1 MKLFYPLKRRRI
13 KSEKKIYFHFRPQL
27 SVSGAC
33 LVIPVFLIFA
43 AIFAAPIYL
52 HSKLIVP
59 YQDNSTEEDSD
70 WSNIAYC
77 AEDWRFAEDQDAD
90 PQRRIYYSIFSMLMQ
105 YVIPFLTMT
114 CIYSSIFCYLRYVF
128 VVNFSKKL
136 FIPWKF
142 KTREST
148 RLTFT
153 SPPNFEGR

>member
-1 MKLFYPLKRRRI
+1 MK
-13 KSEKKIYFHFRPQL
+13 KKIYFHFRPQL
-27 SVSGAC
+27 SVAKAC
-33 LVIPVFLIFA
+33 LVIPVFLVFA
-43 AIFAAPIYL
+43 VIFAAPIYL

-148 RLTFT
+148 LLTFT
-153 SPPNFEGR
+153 FPPNFEAR

>member
-1 MKLFYPLKRRRI
+1 MI
-13 KSEKKIYFHFRPQL
+13 KSEKKQLYFHFRPQL
-27 SVSGAC
+27 SVAKAC
-33 LVIPVFLIFA
+33 LVIPVFLVFA
-43 AIFAAPIYL
+43 VIFAAPIYL

-128 VVNFSKKL
+128 VANFSKKL

-148 RLTFT
+148 LLTFT
-153 SPPNFEGR
+153 FPPNFEAR

>member
-1 MKLFYPLKRRRI
+1 M
-13 KSEKKIYFHFRPQL
+13 
-27 SVSGAC
+27 
-33 LVIPVFLIFA
+33 FA
-43 AIFAAPIYL
+43 VIFAAPIYL

-128 VVNFSKKL
+128 AAHSVEISWFFYHSDFTLNHFNTFRGPEFWFFSVEIMHFLKAEIHQINK
-136 FIPWKF
+136 I
-142 KTREST
+142 
-148 RLTFT
+148 
-153 SPPNFEGR
+153 

>member
-1 MKLFYPLKRRRI
+1 MA
-13 KSEKKIYFHFRPQL
+13 
-27 SVSGAC
+27 V
-33 LVIPVFLIFA
+33 
-43 AIFAAPIYL
+43 IFAAPIYL

-59 YQDNSTEEDSD
+59 YQDNSTEEDSSD

-148 RLTFT
+148 LLTFT
-153 SPPNFEGR
+153 FPPNFEAR